1 VEFSAQPEDSAATAC
16 IDQTLGLPDIRQ
28 AFLFGKIVILTLTW
42 ITSAP
47 ARMIID
53 AKLRTIYR

>member
-1 VEFSAQPEDSAATAC
+1 MQAKS
-16 IDQTLGLPDIRQ
+16 LGLPDIRQ

-42 ITSAP
+42 ITNAT

-53 AKLRTIYR
+53 SKLRTIYR